1 MPTAYEIYTQL
12 LSAYGTPEWWSD
24 DPFTVM
30 VQAVLVQNT
39 AWENVVMA
47 TKAMGGI
54 PRPETILLMA
64 DEELHALIRPCGFF
78 RAKARTIRSLAAW
91 WNGIRGDE
99 SSLSTEELR
108 KQLLAIKGV
117 GEETADVILVYAL
130 YRPSFIIDAYTRRF
144 LERIGYHFKNDE
156 ERRSF
161 LTASLEKDVFIYGS
175 FHWLLLEHSIMHCLK
190 KPKCSGCVFS
200 QLCRFEKS
208 S

>member
-1 MPTAYEIYTQL
+1 MPTAYKIYTKL
-12 LSAYGTPEWWSD
+12 LSAYGPPEWWSD

-130 YRPSFIIDAYTRRF
+130 YRPSFIIDAYTRRLLSRLGF
-144 LERIGYHFKNDE
+144 QFSSDTEI
-156 ERRSF
+156 RSF
-161 LTASLEKDVFIYGS
+161 FEEGLEADAGLYGS
-175 FHWLLLEHSIMHCLK
+175 YHWLVLEHCK
-190 KPKCSGCVFS
+190 AV
-200 QLCRFEKS
+200 CRKTPCCDECRLRTICPFCCQ
-208 S
+208 